1 MAQKTTE
8 DFRIV
13 AGSYERI
20 LYGIDGYWSG
30 DSITLQPVFIFP
42 AHIGCIKCVGVGG
55 QFLASGSTDEF
66 IKLYDL
72 KRRKELGHLNQ
83 QQGTITSLRFYG
95 KSHMLSGSEDGT
107 VCIWRTKD
115 WECLKTMKGHKGR
128 VNSISVHPSGKLALS
143 VSNDRTLRM
152 WNLLNGHKGTATKL
166 GREGEVIE
174 WNKDGQQYA
183 ILYARE
189 IEVYNAADAEAVQ
202 KFENRSRFT
211 SMKYYQ
217 HAGED
222 YIIAGSEDRVIRI
235 YSVSSGELLASL
247 KGHSSRIKDLT
258 IIESLKSQSD
268 AASIPLIISISSDGM
283 MKVWNLSEILKGVQ
297 EKIDVFSS
305 IGEYNAQVRLT
316 CVDAV
321 LGYKYKPI
329 SKKEELNQSNDEE
342 EGSEAEEE
350 NSDEEAEEEEE
361 EEEEE

>member
-30 DSITLQPVFIFP
+30 DSVTLQPVFIFP
-42 AHIGCIKCVGVGG
+42 AHIGCIKCVGIGG
-55 QFLASGSTDEF
+55 QFMASGSTDEF

-72 KRRKELGHLNQ
+72 RRRKELGHLNQ
-83 QQGTITSLRFYG
+83 QQGTITSIKFYG

-115 WECLKTMKGHKGR
+115 WECLTTMKGHKGR
-128 VNSISVHPSGKLALS
+128 VNSVSVHPSGRLALS
-143 VSNDRTLRM
+143 VSSDRTLRI
-152 WNLLNGHKGTATKL
+152 WNLLSGHKGTATKL

-183 ILYARE
+183 ILFTRE
-189 IEVYNAADAEAVQ
+189 IEIYNASDAEVVQ
-202 KFENRSRFT
+202 TIEARSKFT

-217 HAGED
+217 HSGED
-222 YIIAGSEDRVIRI
+222 YLITGSEDRVIRI
-235 YSVSSGELLASL
+235 YSVASGELLASL
-247 KGHSSRIKDLT
+247 KGHPNRIKDIT
-258 IIESLKSQSD
+258 IIESLKSPSD
-268 AASIPLIISISSDGM
+268 EETIPLIISISSDGTI
-283 MKVWNLSEILKGVQ
+283 KVWNLSEILKGIKENV
-297 EKIDVFSS
+297 EEFSC

-321 LGYKYKPI
+321 LGYKYKAARAKNVV
-329 SKKEELNQSNDEE
+329 SKKEESN
-342 EGSEAEEE
+342 G
-350 NSDEEAEEEEE
+350 EEEEE
-361 EEEEE
+361 EEEEEDDEE